1 MEINTLIRDINA
13 NLKPVF
19 QDYLGVYFF
28 GSRSRKDSRE
38 YSDYDMVFVFGATPD
53 WRKKDKILDI
63 IYRKE
68 VEYDVVIDGK
78 YFSREEIEDC
88 QTLFL
93 KRSLKRDSFMPYD
106 KRMLID

>member
-38 YSDYDMVFVFGATPD
+38 YSDYDMVFVFGAKPD
-53 WRKKDKILDI
+53 WRKKNKIRDI

-68 VEYDVVIDGK
+68 VEYGVVIDGK

-88 QTLFL
+88 QTPFL
-93 KRSLKRDSFMPYD
+93 ETVFKEGRFYAV
-106 KRMLID
+106 